1 MRLSSTWVVASMSAN
16 CSDMEE
22 FEHMQGAAHLEQEVA
37 VIVDD
42 MEDVK
47 Q

>member
-1 MRLSSTWVVASMSAN
+1 MRLSSTWVVASISAN
-16 CSDMEE
+16 CNDMEE
-22 FEHMQGAAHLEQEVA
+22 FEHMQGAAHVEQEVV

-42 MEDVK
+42 MEDAK